1 VAQAP
6 VRRRESIA
14 FATPLGLNDDV
25 TAESPERVELSA
37 VLWAAPEGGF
47 TALNPETGTVSQGE
61 TEAEALANLTEA
73 TELYLEEFPL
83 PARQKPVVTTIRVAD
98 VA

>member
-1 VAQAP
+1 M
-6 VRRRESIA
+6 S
-14 FATPLGLNDDV
+14 
-25 TAESPERVELSA
+25 AEASHQVDLTA

-47 TALNPETGTVSQGE
+47 VALNPETGTMSQGD
-61 TEAEALANLTEA
+61 TEADALANLTEA

-83 PARQKPVVTTIRVAD
+83 PARQTPVITTIRVAD

>member
-1 VAQAP
+1 MPAG
-6 VRRRESIA
+6 
-14 FATPLGLNDDV
+14 TND
-25 TAESPERVELSA
+25 AIELTA

-47 TALNPETGTVSQGE
+47 CALNPETGVASQGE
-61 TEAEALANLTEA
+61 TQAEALANLAEA

-83 PARQKPVVTTIRVAD
+83 TSSQRAVVTTFRVAE